1 MVASIKPHRD
11 EVGLADE
18 GMLID
23 GQWTAA
29 LAGQTWN
36 HRHPATGEDVASFPV
51 AAADDVDLAV
61 RAARRAF
68 DEGPWPR
75 ARASERI
82 RVLRRIADLVREH
95 GDELLRLQ
103 ALDNSVP
110 LSFASVYATSAAF
123 VADVFDHHAGWVDK
137 LAGETLPP
145 YQGGDHVV
153 MTLREPV
160 GVVGAIVPWNA
171 PLLLSAQKLAPA
183 LAAGCTVVL
192 KPSEYATFA
201 VLRLARLIEEAGV
214 PPGVLNVVT
223 GPGDPAGEALISH
236 PFVDKLSFTGSR
248 AVGRR
253 IIAASADGFK
263 RVSLEL
269 GGKSPA
275 LVFADAD
282 VSSAAA
288 ITMGTVTLG
297 LSGQVCLAQ
306 TRALVHRDVTDEF
319 LSMAEMIGGMVSY
332 GNPFDP
338 AVTSSPL
345 INTRQMERVL
355 GLIAQGQAD
364 GARLVC
370 GGSRSQGDLAAGNFV
385 APTLF
390 TDVTN
395 DMTIAREEIFGP
407 VLSVIPFTDEDEA
420 VRIAN
425 DTEYGLA
432 ATVWTSDIKRAMRMT
447 KAIRAGTV
455 GINGYQLEPHAAFGG
470 YRQSGLGHRV
480 LHRAQDRPAPVHRRD
495 DVTSSRGDTGRQDRG
510 RDRRCPRPGPGR
522 GDRAGPG
529 RSPAGAERPAR
540 PGRARRGRRD
550 HRSRRAGGGLRR

>member
-11 EVGLADE
+11 EVGLA
-18 GMLID
+18 GGQMLID
-23 GQWTAA
+23 GRWTAA
-29 LAGQTWN
+29 ESGRTWE
-36 HRHPATGEDVASFPV
+36 HRHPATGEDVASFPI
-51 AAADDVDLAV
+51 AEAGDVDLAV

-75 ARASERI
+75 ARAAERI
-82 RVLRRIADLVREH
+82 RVLRRIADLVREN
-95 GDELLRLQ
+95 GDELLKLQ

-110 LSFASVYATSAAF
+110 LTFGGVYGMSSAM

-137 LAGETLPP
+137 LAGETLTPF
-145 YQGGDHVV
+145 QGGDHLV

-171 PLLLSAQKLAPA
+171 PLLLTAQKVAPA
-183 LAAGCTVVL
+183 LAAGCTIVL
-192 KPSEYATFA
+192 KPSEYATFS
-201 VLRLARLIEEAGV
+201 VLRLVRLIEEAGV
-214 PPGVLNVVT
+214 PAGVINVVT
-223 GPGDPAGEALISH
+223 GPGEPTGDALINH
-236 PFVDKLSFTGSR
+236 PMVDKLSFTGSR

-253 IIAASADGFK
+253 IIQASADGFK

-275 LVFADAD
+275 LIFADAD
-282 VSSAAA
+282 VGSAAA

-319 LSMAEMIGGMVSY
+319 LATSEVIASMVSY

-345 INTRQMERVL
+345 INARQLDRVL
-355 GLIAQGQAD
+355 GLIEKGQAE
-364 GARLVC
+364 GARLVS
-370 GGSRSQGDLAAGNFV
+370 GGTRGEGELAAGNFV

-395 DMTIAREEIFGP
+395 DMSIAREEIFGP
-407 VLSVIPFTDEDEA
+407 VLSVIPFSDEDEA

-432 ATVWTSDIKRAMRMT
+432 ATVWTSDMKRAIRMT

-455 GINGYQLEPHAAFGG
+455 GINGYQLEPNAPFGG
-470 YRQSGLGHRV
+470 YGQSGIGREGG
-480 LHRAQDRPAPVHRRD
+480 RPSIEAYTELKTVMLPFTD
-495 DVTSSRGDTGRQDRG
+495 
-510 RDRRCPRPGPGR
+510 
-522 GDRAGPG
+522 
-529 RSPAGAERPAR
+529 EMM
-540 PGRARRGRRD
+540 
-550 HRSRRAGGGLRR
+550 

>member
-11 EVGLADE
+11 EIGLSD
-18 GMLID
+18 GLMLID
-23 GQWTAA
+23 GEWRPAQS
-29 LAGQTWN
+29 GETWS
-36 HRHPATGEDVASFPV
+36 HIHPATGEEVASFPIAGPV
-51 AAADDVDLAV
+51 DVDSAV

-75 ARASERI
+75 ARANERI

-95 GDELLRLQ
+95 GDELLALQ

-110 LSFASVYATSAAF
+110 LSFGTIYATSSAF
-123 VADVFDHHAGWVDK
+123 VADVFDHHVGWVDK

-145 YQGGDHVV
+145 YQGGDHMVF
-153 MTLREPV
+153 TLREPV
-160 GVVGAIVPWNA
+160 GVVGAVIPWNA
-171 PLLLSAQKLAPA
+171 PLLLFAQKVAPA
-183 LAAGCTVVL
+183 LAVGCTIVV
-192 KPSEYATFA
+192 KPSEYGTFA
-201 VLRLARLIEEAGV
+201 VLRLARLIEEAGL
-214 PPGVLNVVT
+214 PPGVLNIVT
-223 GPGDPAGEALISH
+223 GPGEPTGDALISH
-236 PFVDKLSFTGSR
+236 PMVNKLSFTGSR
-248 AVGRR
+248 AVGRKV
-253 IIAASADGFK
+253 IAASADGFK

-275 LVFADAD
+275 IVFADAD

-306 TRALVHRDVTDEF
+306 TRALVHRDVADEF
-319 LSMAEMIGGMVSY
+319 LGMAEMIGGMVSY

-338 AVTSSPL
+338 AVTASPL
-345 INTRQMERVL
+345 INTRQMDRVL

-370 GGSRSQGDLAAGNFV
+370 GGTRSEGDLAAGNFV

-390 TDVTN
+390 TDVSN
-395 DMTIAREEIFGP
+395 DMSIAREEIFGP
-407 VLSVIPFTDEDEA
+407 VLSVIPFADEEEA

-447 KAIRAGTV
+447 KAIRAGTI

-470 YRQSGLGHRV
+470 YQQSGLGRE
-480 LHRAQDRPAPVHRRD
+480 
-495 DVTSSRGDTGRQDRG
+495 G
-510 RDRRCPRPGPGR
+510 
-522 GDRAGPG
+522 
-529 RSPAGAERPAR
+529 
-540 PGRARRGRRD
+540 GRAAVESYTEIKTVLLPFTD
-550 HRSRRAGGGLRR
+550 DMM

>member
-11 EVGLADE
+11 EVGLA
-18 GMLID
+18 GGQMLID
-23 GQWTAA
+23 GRWTAA
-29 LAGQTWN
+29 ESGRTWE
-36 HRHPATGEDVASFPV
+36 HRHPATGEDVASFPI
-51 AAADDVDLAV
+51 AEAGDVDLAV

-75 ARASERI
+75 ARAAERI
-82 RVLRRIADLVREH
+82 RVLRRIADLVREN
-95 GDELLRLQ
+95 GDELLKLQ

-110 LSFASVYATSAAF
+110 LTFGGVYGMSSAM

-137 LAGETLPP
+137 LAGETLTPF
-145 YQGGDHVV
+145 QGGDHLV

-171 PLLLSAQKLAPA
+171 PLLLTAQKVAPA
-183 LAAGCTVVL
+183 LAAGCTIVL
-192 KPSEYATFA
+192 KPSEYATFS
-201 VLRLARLIEEAGV
+201 VLRLVKLIEEAGV
-214 PPGVLNVVT
+214 PAGVINVVT
-223 GPGDPAGEALISH
+223 GPGEPTGDALINH
-236 PFVDKLSFTGSR
+236 PMVDKLSFTGSR

-253 IIAASADGFK
+253 IIQASADGFK

-275 LVFADAD
+275 LIFADAD
-282 VSSAAA
+282 VGSAAA

-319 LSMAEMIGGMVSY
+319 LATSEVIASMVSY

-345 INTRQMERVL
+345 INARQLDRVL
-355 GLIAQGQAD
+355 GLIEKGQAE
-364 GARLVC
+364 GARLVS
-370 GGSRSQGDLAAGNFV
+370 GGTRGEGELAAGNFV

-395 DMTIAREEIFGP
+395 DMSIAREEIFGP
-407 VLSVIPFTDEDEA
+407 VLSVIPFSDEAEA

-432 ATVWTSDIKRAMRMT
+432 ATVWTSDMKRAIRMT

-455 GINGYQLEPHAAFGG
+455 GINGYQLEPNAPFGG
-470 YRQSGLGHRV
+470 YGQSGIGREGG
-480 LHRAQDRPAPVHRRD
+480 RPSIEAYTELKTVMLPFTD
-495 DVTSSRGDTGRQDRG
+495 
-510 RDRRCPRPGPGR
+510 
-522 GDRAGPG
+522 
-529 RSPAGAERPAR
+529 EMM
-540 PGRARRGRRD
+540 
-550 HRSRRAGGGLRR
+550 

>member
-11 EVGLADE
+11 ELGLAD
-18 GMLID
+18 GLMLID
-23 GQWTAA
+23 GRWTAA
-29 LAGQTWN
+29 ESGRTWD
-36 HRHPATGEDVASFPV
+36 HRHPATGEDVASF
-51 AAADDVDLAV
+51 AIAEAEDVDLAV

-75 ARASERI
+75 ARAAERI
-82 RVLRRIADLVREH
+82 RVLHRIADLVREN
-95 GDELLRLQ
+95 GDELLKLQ

-110 LSFASVYATSAAF
+110 LTFGGVYGMSSAM

-145 YQGGDHVV
+145 YQGGDHLV

-171 PLLLSAQKLAPA
+171 PLLLTAQKLAPA
-183 LAAGCTVVL
+183 LAAGCTIVL
-192 KPSEYATFA
+192 KPSEYATFS
-201 VLRLARLIEEAGV
+201 VLRLVKLLEEAGV
-214 PPGVLNVVT
+214 PAGVINVVT
-223 GPGDPAGEALISH
+223 GPGEPTGDALINH
-236 PFVDKLSFTGSR
+236 PMVSKLSFTGSR
-248 AVGRR
+248 AVGRK
-253 IIAASADGFK
+253 IIEASANGFK

-282 VSSAAA
+282 VSSAAM

-306 TRALVHRDVTDEF
+306 TRALVHRDVADEF
-319 LSMAEMIGGMVSY
+319 LATSEMIAGMVSY

-345 INTRQMERVL
+345 INTRQLDRVL
-355 GLIAQGQAD
+355 GLIAKGQAE
-364 GARLVC
+364 GARLVS
-370 GGSRSQGDLAAGNFV
+370 GGNRGEGELAAGNFV

-407 VLSVIPFTDEDEA
+407 VLSVIPFSDEEEA

-432 ATVWTSDIKRAMRMT
+432 ATVWTSDVKRAMRMT

-455 GINGYQLEPHAAFGG
+455 GINGYQLEPNAAFGG
-470 YRQSGLGHRV
+470 YGQSGIGREGG
-480 LHRAQDRPAPVHRRD
+480 RPSIEAYTELKTVMLPFTED
-495 DVTSSRGDTGRQDRG
+495 MM
-510 RDRRCPRPGPGR
+510 
-522 GDRAGPG
+522 
-529 RSPAGAERPAR
+529 
-540 PGRARRGRRD
+540 
-550 HRSRRAGGGLRR
+550 